1 MKNGRDFAGQS
12 NPSRNARFNRIWTD
26 NPLDLQGFQHLGR
39 EVIPQVVENVGRRA
53 IGRWLDK
60 ASEAH
65 DAPAAE
71 AFRQADAIRQKMGL
85 GWEDLIGHR
94 SAA

>member
-1 MKNGRDFAGQS
+1 MKNGLDFAGQS
-12 NPSRNARFNRIWTD
+12 NPSRNRRFNRTWTD
-26 NPLDLQGFQHLGR
+26 DPLGLQGFQHLGR
-39 EVIPQVVENVGRRA
+39 EVAPRVVEDVGRRA

-65 DAPAAE
+65 GAPAAE
-71 AFRQADAIRQKMGL
+71 AFRQADSIRRKMGL
-85 GWEDLIGHR
+85 QWGDLIGQR

>member
-1 MKNGRDFAGQS
+1 MKNGLNFAGQS

-26 NPLDLQGFQHLGR
+26 DPLDLQGFQHLGR
-39 EVIPQVVENVGRRA
+39 EVIPKVVEDVGRRA

-60 ASEAH
+60 ASDAH
-65 DAPAAE
+65 GAPAAE
-71 AFRQADAIRQKMGL
+71 AFRQADSIRRKMGL
-85 GWEDLIGHR
+85 EWSDLIAHR

>member
-1 MKNGRDFAGQS
+1 MKNGLNFAGRS
-12 NPSRNARFNRIWTD
+12 NPNRNAAFSRTWAD
-26 NPLDLQGFQHLGR
+26 NPLDLQGFKHLER
-39 EVIPQVVENVGRRA
+39 EVVPQVVEDVGRRA

-65 DAPAAE
+65 GAPAAE
-71 AFRQADAIRQKMGL
+71 AFRQADSIRRKMGL
-85 GWEDLIGHR
+85 EWADLIAHR